1 MKNLK
6 KILFVLTLVIG
17 VANLQ
22 SCKSSQIVRLSSEKY
37 EPTNTNQ
44 IEVFSNQKPSK
55 EYTEIAKVS
64 TDKFSKL
71 GAIKHSGE
79 TINKRL
85 KEKAASI
92 GGHAIINLTE
102 DFASVSGT
110 VIRYK

>member
-1 MKNLK
+1 MLAL
-6 KILFVLTLVIG
+6 IVG
-17 VANLQ
+17 ASNLQ
-22 SCKSSQIVRLSSEKY
+22 SCKSSQIVRLSNEKY
-37 EPTNTNQ
+37 EETNVND
-44 IEVFSNQKPSK
+44 IDVFSSQKPTK
-55 EYTEIAKVS
+55 DYVEIAKVS

-85 KEKAASI
+85 KEKAASV

-110 VIRYK
+110 VIRYKK